1 MLLFGILF
9 GFLLVINIISDIKN
23 SINMIKYSTPE
34 PGIDSINL
42 NYYINSAMGFFV
54 LIIFGTSS
62 EAKKSISKFNTLPLH
77 VSSNP
82 ELSYKYSNKNRNPE
96 LSYKY
101 SSKSSNPEHS
111 YKYSNKSISK
121 SRSSTPEM
129 KNYSLNSKD
138 SHFHNNVETFSRKNR
153 FLDSFVESNNGSD
166 SIVYGINMLQLQELQ
181 KDSIDTIN
189 TTDSDILNEKEPN
202 IKYIRKS
209 GISPIELK
217 YYSLNENADNYNK
230 ILQKL
235 QQQLQGL
242 QNDNEL
248 NTDTDLLNKKVP
260 KTNRKSAVSPLEL
273 KYYSLN
279 ENVDTYNKVLQKLQQ
294 QLQGLQNDNIIT
306 TSADLLNEKESNI
319 GSNTRSEINL
329 YSINESEISGSK
341 ITTTTDLLTE
351 KESNV
356 GFNTR
361 SELNLYS
368 ITENGITGSK
378 VTTNTGIL
386 NEKESN
392 VGFNTRSELN
402 LYSISESGV
411 TGSKVTTNTDILTE
425 KESNVEFNTRSEL
438 NLYSITESG
447 ITGSKVTTNTGILNE
462 KESNVEFNT
471 RSELNLYSI
480 SESGVTGSKVT
491 TNTDILTEKESNAEF
506 NTRSELNL
514 YSITESGIAG
524 SKVTTNIGILNE
536 KESNAEF
543 NTRSELNLYSI
554 SESTSKV
561 SSNKISDSENHGVNH
576 IINEQEIQNN
586 NDINIRNETTPV
598 EINLYSISGSGSG
611 VSSNK
616 VSDSENLGVNHIIN
630 EQEIQNN
637 NNINIRNETTP
648 IEINLYSIS
657 GSGSGVSSN
666 KVSDSENPENNNIE
680 IHIQNNNNIENVNEI
695 DNTNN
700 EQEIPRNIIDIKEII
715 IKSGNEDDHNDEGN
729 NNEENDFEIPK
740 SEINMKSKKEIIEEM
755 ILKLQE
761 TIVDMKDQKNIK

>member
-202 IKYIRKS
+202 IKSIRKS

-411 TGSKVTTNTDILTE
+411 TGSKVTTNTDILT
-425 KESNVEFNTRSEL
+425 
-438 NLYSITESG
+438 
-447 ITGSKVTTNTGILNE
+447 
-462 KESNVEFNT
+462 
-471 RSELNLYSI
+471 
-480 SESGVTGSKVT
+480 
-491 TNTDILTEKESNAEF
+491 
-506 NTRSELNL
+506 
-514 YSITESGIAG
+514 
-524 SKVTTNIGILNE
+524 E